1 MNEVLD
7 RQIVAYE
14 ACRDEMERDHL
25 GEWVVFHDEQCAGIY
40 PTFEDAAEDANRT
53 VRRRSVPHLAGWR
66 HRYRQPAG
74 SPPVHP
80 SLGWR
85 SQSSGS
91 RANASGFLLKCVG
104 GENSSGLL

>member
-40 PTFEDAAEDANRT
+40 PTFEDAAEDAITRFGAGPYLIREVGASQV
-53 VRRRSVPHLAGWR
+53 VRLPARLYYTLA
-66 HRYRQPAG
+66 
-74 SPPVHP
+74 
-80 SLGWR
+80 
-85 SQSSGS
+85 
-91 RANASGFLLKCVG
+91 
-104 GENSSGLL
+104 